1 MYKCVTNEIFFAED
15 IQFSPY
21 LVMRYLLVFLIS
33 EHSICPRS
41 KTISDH
47 PFRKRDYPWS
57 RFRYIREL
65 WRRPYPLI
73 SWGPSRL
80 GEMRACCLLP
90 PASFL
95 DCLPYLAIN
104 ITIFVSFLSFY
115 NSLFIR
121 DFISLEWTSEERI
134 HAVILTLRV
143 ICFWQREELWLLLLQ
158 DIARSSSTTLYLL
171 GRYELEWYLRKVSP
185 T

>member
-1 MYKCVTNEIFFAED
+1 MPEKQDYLWSS
-15 IQFSPY
+15 IQEARLS
-21 LVMRYLLVFLIS
+21 LIMFLQDQGIVKAP
-33 EHSICPRS
+33 CA
-41 KTISDH
+41 
-47 PFRKRDYPWS
+47 
-57 RFRYIREL
+57 
-65 WRRPYPLI
+65 LI
-73 SWGPSRL
+73 SWDPSRL
-80 GEMRACCLLP
+80 GELRACFLLP

-115 NSLFIR
+115 NSMFIR

-134 HAVILTLRV
+134 HAVTLTLRV
-143 ICFWQREELWLLLLQ
+143 ICFWQREELWFLLLQ
-158 DIARSSSTTLYLL
+158 DITRSSSATLYLL

>member
-1 MYKCVTNEIFFAED
+1 M
-15 IQFSPY
+15 
-21 LVMRYLLVFLIS
+21 LYLLVFLIIK
-33 EHSICPRS
+33 HLICLRS

-47 PFRKRDYPWS
+47 LFRKQDYPWS
-57 RFRYIREL
+57 CFCKIREL
-65 WRRPYPLI
+65 WRRPCALI

-80 GEMRACCLLP
+80 GELRACFLLPPASFLDWWAACLLP
-90 PASFL
+90 PASFP

-143 ICFWQREELWLLLLQ
+143 ICFWQREELWFLLLQ
-158 DIARSSSTTLYLL
+158 DITRSSSATLYLL

>member
-1 MYKCVTNEIFFAED
+1 
-15 IQFSPY
+15 
-21 LVMRYLLVFLIS
+21 MRYLLVFLIS

-65 WRRPYPLI
+65 WRQPYALI
-73 SWGPSRL
+73 SGSSSRL
-80 GEMRACCLLP
+80 EEMRAGCLLP

-95 DCLPYLAIN
+95 DCWACCLLPPASFPDCLPSLAIN
-104 ITIFVSFLSFY
+104 ITLFLHFFSFY

-143 ICFWQREELWLLLLQ
+143 ICFWQREELWFLLLQ
-158 DIARSSSTTLYLL
+158 DITRSSSATLYLL
-171 GRYELEWYLRKVSP
+171 GWYELEWYLRKVSP